1 MFDIVVDVKN
11 KSEAENLLNPFLVDL
26 IGGLKE
32 AEYKVYEV
40 NARQLLHNKR
50 FDLLAKYAYAK
61 ARHEGRKSGFHHD
74 VYYEHLKVWSKGEFK
89 EGDYSGKA
97 GFNDYR
103 KSFDDLI
110 DDLAKNGFSYS
121 KSIVPVDR
129 EGAIIDGSHRV
140 GAAAALDL
148 KVHVIVLNISGRHY
162 DYEFFKNSL
171 LDEKCLDYM
180 ALQAAY
186 VKNNIY
192 LACVFPSAFNGLDKI
207 KSIISADS
215 GVFYSKKISFSKNGL
230 KNLFI
235 QLYRNEP
242 WIGDKSDGFRGAE
255 YHIVSK
261 MKQGNDVEFIWF
273 EGSSLDEVLSL
284 KEKVRGLFDVGNDSI
299 HITDTKEEVVRLSRA
314 LLNQNGVHFINYS
327 RAYQYDRFMR
337 LFSEF
342 KKSLEAN
349 PGSEEDYV
357 VDTSAVLSAY
367 GLRECNDL
375 DYLYG
380 VKALDVNNKY
390 ISPHNEELK
399 YHHFTADELVYDP
412 ENYFWYENAK
422 FLSLGCIRRMKSNR
436 NEAKDKYDI
445 SLIDSVYRKQS
456 ILTKLYAL
464 LKYEVRVFP
473 HKSKKILRCVVPK
486 KMRPMIKKLYKKILN
501 RLKRIKLLANRF
513 GDSEKK
519 IRYKGVDVYYSKG
532 TSIIDRVLVD
542 GAYEEEFSERLIEA
556 LLNKDSKYFLDIG
569 ANIGLISCN
578 ILDAV
583 KGVKIYAFEPSPH
596 AVRYLQ
602 KTISENQLDG
612 SIDLNTCALSFENGE
627 VEFAVHSAEHTSGNG
642 IFDTGRSGETNTI
655 KVKTLKLDDWWKTNG
670 RPDIKVVKMD
680 TEGAELWILR
690 GSEEFV
696 AQCEPVIF
704 LEVHSDNIRPYP
716 YEAKDYLHWAREHEY
731 LLKTASG
738 EKVDESNLDAM
749 LELTQDYVLTPYE

>member
-1 MFDIVVDVKN
+1 MFDMVVDVKN
-11 KSEAENLLNPFLVDL
+11 KSEAEKLLNPFLVDL
-26 IGGLKE
+26 IGGLKD

-40 NARQLLHNKR
+40 DARQLLHNKR

-61 ARHEGRKSGFHHD
+61 ARHEGRGSKFDHD

-89 EGDYSGKA
+89 EGDYSGKT
-97 GFNDYR
+97 GYYDYR
-103 KSFDDLI
+103 DSFDDLI
-110 DDLAKNGFSYS
+110 DDLAKNGFSYA

-140 GAAAALDL
+140 GAAAALGL
-148 KVHVIVLNISGRHY
+148 KVHVIVLTISGRNY

-171 LDEKCLDYM
+171 LDEKYLDYM
-180 ALQAAY
+180 ALQIAY
-186 VKNNIY
+186 AKNNIY
-192 LACVFPSAFNGLDKI
+192 VACVFPSAFNDLNKI
-207 KSIISADS
+207 KSIISADK
-215 GVFYSKKISFSKNGL
+215 GIVYSKKISFSKNGL
-230 KNLFI
+230 KNLFM
-235 QLYRNEP
+235 QLYKNEP

-273 EGSSLDEVLSL
+273 EGGSLDEVLSL

-314 LLNQNGVHFINYS
+314 LLNQNSVYFVNYS

-342 KKSLEAN
+342 RESLEKN

-375 DYLYG
+375 DYLYA
-380 VKALDVNNKY
+380 VKTLDIDNKY
-390 ISPHNEELK
+390 ISPHNEALK
-399 YHHFTADELVYDP
+399 YHQCAVDELIYDP
-412 ENYFWYENAK
+412 ENYFWHENVK
-422 FLSLGCIRRMKSNR
+422 FLSLGRIRKMKSNR

-456 ILTKLYAL
+456 ILARLYAL
-464 LKYEVRVFP
+464 LKYEARVFP
-473 HKSKKILRCVVPK
+473 HKSKKIVRHVVPK

-501 RLKRIKLLANRF
+501 RLKRIKLLGNRF
-513 GDSEKK
+513 GDGEKK

-542 GAYEEEFSERLIEA
+542 GVYEEEFSESLIEE
-556 LLNKDSKYFLDIG
+556 LLNKNSKYFLDIG

-583 KGVKIYAFEPSPH
+583 KGIKIYAFEPSPD

-612 SIDLNTCALSFENGE
+612 SIDLNTSALSFENGE
-627 VEFAVHSAEHTSGNG
+627 VEFAVHSAAHTSGNG
-642 IFDTGRSGETNTI
+642 IFDTGRSGKTTTI
-655 KVKTLKLDDWWKTNG
+655 KVKTLKLDDWWQSKN
-670 RPDIKVVKMD
+670 RPDIKVMKMD

-690 GSEEFV
+690 GAEDFV
-696 AQCEPVIF
+696 AQCAPVIF

-731 LLKTASG
+731 LFTTASG
-738 EKVDESNLDAM
+738 VKVDESNLDTM
-749 LELTQDYVLTPYE
+749 LELTQDYILTPYE